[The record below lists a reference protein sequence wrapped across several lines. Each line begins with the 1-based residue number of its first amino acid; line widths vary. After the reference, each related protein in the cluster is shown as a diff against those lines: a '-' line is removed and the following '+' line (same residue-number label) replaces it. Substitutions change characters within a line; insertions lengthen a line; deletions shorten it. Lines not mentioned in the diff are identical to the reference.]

1 MSHLDYA
8 RYNIKSASINV
19 RSSGVET
26 TIKNL
31 SMKHYYVYILQ
42 CIDGLTY
49 TGITNDL
56 SRRLNEHQKGH
67 ITSCFTFT
75 RRPVSLIFH
84 QEFQD
89 VEQAIFF
96 EKKIKKWGRNK
107 KLALAKSDVELLK
120 LLSECKN
127 NSHSKNYED

>member
-8 RYNIKSASINV
+8 RYDIKSAPLNV

-26 TIKNL
+26 TIINL
-31 SMKHYYVYILQ
+31 CMKHYYVYILQ

-49 TGITNDL
+49 TGITNNL
-56 SRRLNEHQKGH
+56 VRRLNEHQKGH
-67 ITSCFTFT
+67 NTSCFTFT
-75 RRPVSLIFH
+75 RRPVSLIFD
-84 QEFQD
+84 QEFRD
-89 VEQAIFF
+89 VEQAISF

-127 NSHSKNYED
+127 NSHFKNFEN